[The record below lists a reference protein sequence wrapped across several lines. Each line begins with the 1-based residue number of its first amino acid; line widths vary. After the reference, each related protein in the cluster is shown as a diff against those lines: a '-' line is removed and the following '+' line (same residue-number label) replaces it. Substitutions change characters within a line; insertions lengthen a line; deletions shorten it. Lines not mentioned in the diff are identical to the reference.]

1 MHSSSKKSR
10 GDNDRSC
17 FGIDFASF
25 FFFAMS
31 KLFFSV
37 GVFLNYGSCFETKM
51 HITIYHCSSALKI
64 ERTVC
69 TDILL
74 MILHLKEK

>member
-1 MHSSSKKSR
+1 
-10 GDNDRSC
+10 
-17 FGIDFASF
+17 
-25 FFFAMS
+25 MS